1 LRYSDSSSNKEEK
14 IRIIYESGIFQIFM
28 VENKPVSLTRQT
40 IYCLIPVL
48 DMYAAYKVK
57 RLRKYLVIMML
68 VVAVPVS
75 IADYILFPH
84 EIDAWE
90 GFVNVM
96 TYYYDVDTN
105 QFVFSIAVQIV
116 TISFAIFLIRRW
128 SKQWNNLFVQ

>member
-1 LRYSDSSSNKEEK
+1 
-14 IRIIYESGIFQIFM
+14 M

-48 DMYAAYKVK
+48 DMYAAYRVK

-75 IADYILFPH
+75 IADYMLFPH

-105 QFVFSIAVQIV
+105 QFVFSVAVQIGTV
-116 TISFAIFLIRRW
+116 LFAIFLIRRW
-128 SKQWNNLFVQ
+128 SNSGTIYLYNNIDH

>member
-116 TISFAIFLIRRW
+116 TILFAIFLIRRW

>member
-1 LRYSDSSSNKEEK
+1 
-14 IRIIYESGIFQIFM
+14 M
-28 VENKPVSLTRQT
+28 VKNEPVSLTRQT

-105 QFVFSIAVQIV
+105 QFVFSIAVQIG
-116 TISFAIFLIRRW
+116 TILFAIFLIRRW

>member
-1 LRYSDSSSNKEEK
+1 
-14 IRIIYESGIFQIFM
+14 
-28 VENKPVSLTRQT
+28 
-40 IYCLIPVL
+40 
-48 DMYAAYKVK
+48 MYAAYKVK

-68 VVAVPVS
+68 VVAVPVA
-75 IADYILFPH
+75 IADYMLFPH

-105 QFVFSIAVQIV
+105 QFVFSIAVQIGTV
-116 TISFAIFLIRRW
+116 LFAIFLIRRW